1 MKDNSVNLKLD
12 QATWD
17 ILDEIHKETGI
28 SKSTQISNFIKN
40 TMKNKESVIKNNID
54 ELEKIATAKLEE
66 AERLFNLKDAAVSQR
81 QDIKFVRKY
90 ADLKSKKKKGRKP
103 SNQFAFTDE
112 SVSNLK
118 HEGRDLWH
126 FDTETSGLAIRTKKV
141 GKAYYTRAKNPRI
154 SSYAIRVKI
163 GDTDNISIEQAK
175 KIHKDNLK
183 TIFEDNINPNTLNPQ
198 AKWTRD
204 NVNVAYV
211 EEKDKKATT
220 NWKLYT
226 SLKYDDGLC
235 FPILKAIA
243 KRHPELVDQ
252 CKSKY
257 MNRFYS
263 IRGERILDMFK
274 NEEMNVF
281 EISAREMIEDKRGQ
295 HKIRRMSIQNVIVQI
310 LKGFY
315 WHGTKQEIQSI
326 FGEK

>member
-1 MKDNSVNLKLD
+1 MKVNSVTIKLD

-28 SKSTQISNFIKN
+28 NKSTQISNLIKN
-40 TMKNKESVIKNNID
+40 TIENKENVIKNNID

-66 AERLFNLKDAAVSQR
+66 AERLFRLKDDAVSQK
-81 QDIKFVRKY
+81 QHVESVKQKY
-90 ADLKSKKKKGRKP
+90 VQPKPKKDRKP
-103 SNQFAFTDE
+103 SNRFLFTDE
-112 SVSNLK
+112 SVSNLR
-118 HEGRDLWH
+118 HEGRDKWH
-126 FDTETSGLAIRTKKV
+126 FDTQTSGFAIRTKKV
-141 GKAYYTRAKNPRI
+141 GKAFYTRAKNPRV

-163 GDTDNISIEQAK
+163 GDTDSISVEQAK
-175 KIHKDNLK
+175 KIHRDNLK

-211 EEKDKKATT
+211 EEKEKQPST

-243 KRHPELVDQ
+243 KRHPELKDQ

-257 MNRFYS
+257 MNKFYS

-274 NEEMNVF
+274 TEEMNVF
-281 EISAREMIEDKRGQ
+281 EISTREMIQDKRGQ

-310 LKGFY
+310 MKGFY
-315 WHGTKQEIQSI
+315 WHGTKQEVQAI
-326 FGEK
+326 FGEH